1 MLKIFFIS
9 ILCAISLTSL
19 ISCSTHK
26 DNISTNELHQNIVG
40 GWSPMFFDVYDTNK
54 IQSIVSIA
62 NKNKIKTI
70 HITYEL
76 KNQKL
81 AYKIYDA
88 IIHKTQ
94 IKPQINEIKLT
105 DTPDLKYNHS
115 IVIVTLYYS
124 K

>member
-1 MLKIFFIS
+1 MDD
-9 ILCAISLTSL
+9 A
-19 ISCSTHK
+19 
-26 DNISTNELHQNIVG
+26 HQYIIG
-40 GWSPMFFDVYDTNK
+40 GWSPMFFNEYDVSK

-76 KNQKL
+76 NNQKL

-105 DTPDLKYNHS
+105 DTADLKYNHD
-115 IVIVTLYYS
+115 IVSVTIYYS
-124 K
+124 KYYSK